1 MKCPI
6 CGSEEFTK
14 IDSLIGE
21 NKNISWQA
29 CKSCGYILAFASKK
43 YLESQIE
50 TKSLEQQLEEIDN
63 ERFMVKHQ
71 MTLLDLEIGKLIREM
86 NRASTSPERVR
97 ELRIELETMDAKNNA
112 LHERF
117 RELSRK
123 RNELKEQLNK

>member
-14 IDSLIGE
+14 IESPVGE
-21 NKNISWQA
+21 NKNISWSA
-29 CKSCGYILAFASKK
+29 CKNCGYILAFASKK
-43 YLESQIE
+43 YSESQIE
-50 TKSLEQQLEEIDN
+50 TKSFEQQLEEIDN
-63 ERFMVKHQ
+63 ERFIVKHQ
-71 MTLLDLEIGKLIREM
+71 ITLLDLEIGKLTREM
-86 NRASTSPERVR
+86 NRASTTPERVR